1 MGEYNRIKGG
11 IFTALFLCLYT
22 NMIRCLTLIDL
33 GTESN
38 PNKNWISLMQS
49 ISLYCDYEIQN
60 FPKKIHR
67 DLTGLDF
74 GKTYSGFHNVWIFD
88 FDSNQE
94 IDIAEL
100 EKIVQHLPII
110 SGLNETIKFDIN
122 CALIDS
128 EHKNTHFLVI

>member
-1 MGEYNRIKGG
+1 MV
-11 IFTALFLCLYT
+11 
-22 NMIRCLTLIDL
+22 RCLTLVDL
-33 GTESN
+33 GTEIN

-49 ISLYCDYEIQN
+49 ISLYCDFEIQN

-74 GKTYSGFHNVWIFD
+74 GNVYNGFHNVWIFD

-94 IDIAEL
+94 IDIIEL

-110 SGLNETIKFDIN
+110 SRLNETIKFDIN

-128 EHKNTHFLVI
+128 DYKNTHFLMI